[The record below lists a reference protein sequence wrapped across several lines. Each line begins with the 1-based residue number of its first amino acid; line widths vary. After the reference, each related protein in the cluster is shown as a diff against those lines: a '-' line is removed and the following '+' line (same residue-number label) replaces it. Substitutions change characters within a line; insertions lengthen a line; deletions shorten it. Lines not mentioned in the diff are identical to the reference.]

1 MPRWAGY
8 FLATYRVVAFLLSLG
23 SFPACDRSVCPG
35 AVRRAQWSNSG
46 IEKGGGGGAVRGERR
61 GAERRGLARSV
72 LILQTGK
79 QAKPAPAGGCLVPR
93 EGSRQPPT
101 PDAEARS
108 GSAGQSAPGGCR
120 SPQKT
125 PGVHAN
131 HEKLARAD
139 LMKPSNRPREHVGEL
154 FLCETAAET
163 GAESRRLKLRNS
175 ISVCYFVR

>member
-8 FLATYRVVAFLLSLG
+8 FLATYGVVAFLLSLG
-23 SFPACDRSVCPG
+23 SFPACVRSVCPG
-35 AVRRAQWSNSG
+35 AVRRAQWSSNSG
-46 IEKGGGGGAVRGERR
+46 MEKGSGVRGERR
-61 GAERRGLARSV
+61 GAERRRLASSV

-79 QAKPAPAGGCLVPR
+79 QADPAPAGRCLVPR
-93 EGSRQPPT
+93 EGSRQRPP
-101 PDAEARS
+101 PPHAEARLGS
-108 GSAGQSAPGGCR
+108 GGQSAPGGCR

-139 LMKPSNRPREHVGEL
+139 LVKPSNQPREHVGEL

-163 GAESRRLKLRNS
+163 GTESRRLKLRHS

>member
-1 MPRWAGY
+1 M
-8 FLATYRVVAFLLSLG
+8 
-23 SFPACDRSVCPG
+23 
-35 AVRRAQWSNSG
+35 
-46 IEKGGGGGAVRGERR
+46 EKGGGGGAVSGERR

-108 GSAGQSAPGGCR
+108 GPAGQSAPGGRR

-139 LMKPSNRPREHVGEL
+139 LMKPSNQPREHVGEL

-175 ISVCYFVR
+175 ISVCYFVRKNFHIGCINLHSHQQSMRVPCSSHPHQQLLLSF